1 MRRPLRRPMRR
12 RVRRGIF
19 AIDHG
24 RGGHRVK
31 DTAAELE
38 LLIRSKYALILLE
51 TAEPER
57 ADEMLALIAS
67 QLSLLFFSWT
77 RSRGLRRGVQ
87 PGDPFIDNTAE
98 PSAALARVSHEGIGV
113 FHFRGLG
120 AFVDDPIVASHVLD
134 AVQHFGSRRGAVV
147 ISGHDLHL
155 PDSLRSHAVTLQLA
169 APGFAEHR
177 QMLERVIRELSIK
190 MPVKVELTAEERT
203 RLVNNLVGLTLTE
216 AEKVVTKL
224 IMEDGTIRAAD
235 VKRVSAAKRQ
245 VVEQDG
251 LLEYWPAEESLG
263 QVAGLTGL
271 KTWLA
276 KRRAVVHDPQRAAQF
291 GLGFPRGVL
300 LLGVPGCGKS
310 LCAKAIAS
318 EWGLPLLKLD
328 PANLYDKY
336 IGDSEKNFKRAM
348 RTAERMAPIVL
359 WIDELEKA
367 FASSGGDEDGGV
379 SKRVFGTFL
388 SWLQERKGDVF
399 VTATSN
405 DIAKLPPEFIRK
417 GRFDEVFFVD
427 LPKPEARAE
436 IFRIHLKKRN
446 QDPGRFDLARL
457 AAVSEGFSGA
467 EIEQAVVGALYSAFA
482 DSRGLDTAH
491 VEAEIGAT
499 RPLSGTMSERIT
511 ELRRWAS
518 DRTVP
523 AD

>member
-1 MRRPLRRPMRR
+1 M
-12 RVRRGIF
+12 
-19 AIDHG
+19 
-24 RGGHRVK
+24 K
-31 DTAAELE
+31 DTPAELE
-38 LLIRSKYALILLE
+38 LLIRSRYALILLE

-67 QLSLLFFSWT
+67 RLSLLYFTWT
-77 RSRGLRRGVQ
+77 RSRGLRRGIQ
-87 PGDPFIDNTAE
+87 AGDPFIENTAE
-98 PSAALARVSHEGIGV
+98 PSRALARVPQEGIGI

-120 AFVDDPIVASHVLD
+120 SFLEDAVVESHALD
-134 AVQHFGSRRGAVV
+134 AVAHFGTRRGAIV
-147 ISGHDLHL
+147 ISGHGIHL
-155 PDSLRSHAVTLQLA
+155 PDSLRAHAVTLTLP
-169 APGFAEHR
+169 APGFNEHR
-177 QMLERVIRELSIK
+177 QLLEKVIREYSVK
-190 MPVKVELTAEERT
+190 MPVKVELSHEERT

-216 AEKVVTKL
+216 SEKVITRL
-224 IMEDGTIRAAD
+224 IMEDGAIRAAD
-235 VKRVSAAKRQ
+235 VGRVAQSKRQ

-251 LLEYWPAEESLG
+251 LLEYWPVADDLG
-263 QVAGLTGL
+263 EVAGLAGL
-271 KTWLA
+271 KQWLG
-276 KRRAVVHDPQRAAQF
+276 KRRAVVHDPQRAASF

-348 RTAERMAPIVL
+348 QTAERMAPIVL

-367 FASSGGDEDGGV
+367 FSSSGDSDGGV

-427 LPKPEARAE
+427 LPRAEARAE

-446 QDPGRFDLARL
+446 QDPVKFDAPAL
-457 AAVSEGFSGA
+457 AAATDGFSGA
-467 EIEQAVVGALYSAFA
+467 EIEQVVVGALYAAFA
-482 DSRGLDTAH
+482 DGHPLDTAALLRE
-491 VEAEIGAT
+491 VGAT
-499 RPLSGTMSERIT
+499 RPLSGTMHERIT
-511 ELRRWAS
+511 ELRAWAS
-518 DRTVP
+518 TRTVS
-523 AD
+523 AE